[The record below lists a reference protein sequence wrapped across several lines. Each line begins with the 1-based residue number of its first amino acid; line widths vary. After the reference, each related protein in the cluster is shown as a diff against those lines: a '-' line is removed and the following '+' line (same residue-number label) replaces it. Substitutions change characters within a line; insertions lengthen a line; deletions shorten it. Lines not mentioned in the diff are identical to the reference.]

1 MEDWGLWIGCA
12 EATMGMYVA
21 LCAYTTVHT
30 QAMNTM
36 DNVGWVHACKNVCLF
51 FHTYIHA
58 YIYTYTCTHTPIHTH
73 LT

>member
-36 DNVGWVHACKNVCLF
+36 DNGMGAM
-51 FHTYIHA
+51 
-58 YIYTYTCTHTPIHTH
+58 
-73 LT
+73 